1 MDKANK
7 CESRHRSLVTSD
19 QLIDKILYF
28 APTGYGACNGVSQPL
43 MDKFNVE
50 EIISILDRNKI

>member
-1 MDKANK
+1 MDKTNK
-7 CESRHRSLVTSD
+7 CEARQRSIVTSD

-43 MDKFNVE
+43 MDKFNV
-50 EIISILDRNKI
+50 